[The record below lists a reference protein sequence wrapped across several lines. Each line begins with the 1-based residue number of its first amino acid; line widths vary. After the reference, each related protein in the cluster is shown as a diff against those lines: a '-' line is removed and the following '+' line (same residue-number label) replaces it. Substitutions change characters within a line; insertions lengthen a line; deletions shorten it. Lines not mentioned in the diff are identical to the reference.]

1 MTREEFERLPFDD
14 QVSIFLDSDLW
25 NYSVCDAWEIIH
37 TDEIPDRIED
47 GVIDTLREYGVA
59 DLYQSLDRIV
69 HAINGHNGFVYW
81 NRYDEWWDD
90 MAPLRARD
98 LLEIIDSYS
107 DDEYYAEFFEAGQ
120 PEEEDLSFEGIEEL
134 IA

>member
-1 MTREEFERLPFDD
+1 MTRKEFERLPFDE
-14 QVSIFLDSDLW
+14 QVGRFLDSDLW

-37 TDEIPDRIED
+37 ADEIPDRIED

-107 DDEYYAEFFEAGQ
+107 DDEYYTEFFEAEP
-120 PEEEDLSFEGIEEL
+120 PEEEGLSFEGIEEL